1 MFINKEIQKY
11 DIITLLFADVIFI
24 KKIMHYLF
32 RIKIQ
37 IHKLLSNGQYSTGQH
52 FRFRWG
58 LIRKEKI
65 HEASFMKE
73 IKDSR
78 KTH

>member
-1 MFINKEIQKY
+1 
-11 DIITLLFADVIFI
+11 
-24 KKIMHYLF
+24 MHYLF
-32 RIKIQ
+32 RLKIQ
-37 IHKLLSNGQYSTGQH
+37 IHKLLSNGQYSKGQH
-52 FRFRWG
+52 FRFRCG